1 MCEIGSRFQFFMKP
15 KNILITSF
23 GHSWQI
29 IPELF
34 GFFNPDSLPLYANHP
49 DIEKINQQHASHQLK
64 YIDEIHVIHTD
75 SPVSQKA
82 INTVNFWRNQ
92 LNVIP
97 PVIRCFSYKG
107 VSDLFSPAECRQ
119 MTDLIFRTIMH
130 ANQQANGGKI
140 FLSLAGG
147 RKNMSADIQWASE
160 LWGCEAMVHIADN
173 IFGQPFLDKDDTL
186 SFTKALPQKFAKL
199 LFPMVVFGKKAPHS
213 LIILDQQLNTKV
225 FPLKE
230 NASNEADTSLL
241 DAVEKGLKHS
251 RNLLFNHYEARNKQ
265 SRQMSFT
272 GLQLLGPG
280 IVKEL
285 ETQIIG
291 RSRNSYD
298 ADINWIRK
306 LPKAELHCHLGGVLT
321 TEALIDVALA
331 LEEEVKQLR
340 IQTPAFDEFLN
351 GIEDHVRKANAEVL
365 RKMIKKSKSSIR
377 EGSSAAEPFGVAG
390 FIQAF
395 KGNAQ
400 FLDNLIFGENQNE
413 LQWIGKEINYY
424 EGCGD
429 LQGSGI
435 LKHPKTLAKTCEY
448 LVKHC
453 MCENIRYLEL
463 RCSPGNY
470 ATSGFSM
477 EEVIKTI
484 HNTLLASNF
493 TRFRLIIIASR
504 HRGEE
509 MAQKHI
515 EYVLRN
521 IEDQQF
527 TYFFAGFDVAGDEK
541 AKTPRELKE
550 NLGSLLRQS
559 IRMTIHAGEGV
570 PVDNVWE
577 AVYELNADRI
587 GHGLTLKDNQRLLD
601 KFVDRRIAVEMCPS
615 SNYQIV
621 GFRDYSYDDSK
632 LYPQYPL
639 MDYFKKGV
647 RITINTDNPG
657 ISRTG
662 LSAEYLKA
670 ACMTQGGIS
679 KWDILKIVRNGFIS
693 AFIPFEEKRELLL
706 AVENEL
712 INLL

>member
-1 MCEIGSRFQFFMKP
+1 MKP

-34 GFFNPDSLPLYANHP
+34 GFFNHDSLPLYTNHP
-49 DIEKINQQHASHQLK
+49 DIDKINKQHVSHQLK

-75 SPVSQKA
+75 SPVSQEA
-82 INTVNFWRNQ
+82 INTVNIWRGQ
-92 LNVIP
+92 LNIAP
-97 PVIRCFSYKG
+97 PVIRYFSYKG
-107 VSDLFSPAECRQ
+107 VSDLFNPTECRQ

-130 ANQQANGGKI
+130 AHNEANGGDV
-140 FLSLAGG
+140 FLSLTGG

-160 LWGCEAMVHIADN
+160 LWGCKAMVHIADN
-173 IFGQPFLDKDDTL
+173 IFGQPFLDKNDTS
-186 SFTKALPQKFAKL
+186 SFTRALPGEFAKL
-199 LFPMVVFGKKAPHS
+199 LFPMVVFGKKQPHS
-213 LIILDQQLNTKV
+213 VILLDKHFNKKA
-225 FPLKE
+225 FPLKA
-230 NASNEADTSLL
+230 NACNKADTSLL
-241 DAVEKGLKHS
+241 EAVEKGLKRS
-251 RNLLFNHYEARNKQ
+251 RNLLFNHYQVRNKQ

-280 IVKEL
+280 IIQDL
-285 ETQIIG
+285 ETQFIG
-291 RSRNSYD
+291 RDLKSYKND
-298 ADINWIRK
+298 LNWVRG

-321 TEALIDVALA
+321 TEALIDVAMVLHK
-331 LEEEVKQLR
+331 EVKNLR
-340 IQTPAFDEFLN
+340 NQIPAFDDFLN
-351 GIEDHVRKANAEVL
+351 GVENHVRKADAEAL

-377 EGSSAAEPFGVAG
+377 KAAMVAEPFGVAG
-390 FIQAF
+390 FIQTFAE
-395 KGNAQ
+395 NAQ
-400 FLDNLIFGENQNE
+400 LLDSLIFGETHNAF
-413 LQWIGKEINYY
+413 QWIGKGIDHY
-424 EGCGD
+424 EVCGD

-435 LKHPKTLAKTCEY
+435 LKNQKTLAKTCEY

-453 MCENIRYLEL
+453 MSENIRYLEL

-470 ATSGFSM
+470 ATSGFSI
-477 EEVIKTI
+477 EAVIKTI
-484 HNTLLASNF
+484 QNTLQASNF

-509 MAQKHI
+509 MAKKHI
-515 EYVLRN
+515 DYVLKN
-521 IEDQQF
+521 IEDQTF
-527 TYFFAGFDVAGDEK
+527 ASFFAGFDVAGNEK
-541 AKTPRELKE
+541 AKTPYELKE

-570 PVDNVWE
+570 PVNNVWE

-621 GFRDYSYDDSK
+621 GFRDYFYDGSK
-632 LYPQYPL
+632 DYPIYPL

-647 RITINTDNPG
+647 RVTINTDNPG

-662 LSAEYLKA
+662 LSHEYLKA

-679 KWDILKIVRNGFIS
+679 KWDMLQIVRNGFIS

-712 INLL
+712 MNML